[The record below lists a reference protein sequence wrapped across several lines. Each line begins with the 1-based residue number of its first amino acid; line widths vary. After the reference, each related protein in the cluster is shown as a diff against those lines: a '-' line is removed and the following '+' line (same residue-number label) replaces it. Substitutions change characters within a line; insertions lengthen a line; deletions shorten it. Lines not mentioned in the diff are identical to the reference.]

1 MEKMETIIN
10 PSPDI
15 EAIQEHVRT
24 EITKLIPNSRVELI
38 GAMAVPMV
46 GRPEIDLMIISD
58 HIEED
63 SKVLVTA
70 GYRQGPMVHGISF
83 LKRMEEGIE
92 IAVQVMNSE
101 NRMVNVHRNLIRILR
116 EDNDLRNRY
125 EDFKRTLSG
134 LSRDEYKRC
143 KSVWI
148 QENLLPLLK

>member
-46 GRPEIDLMIISD
+46 GRPEIDLMIISN

-63 SKVLVTA
+63 SKVM
-70 GYRQGPMVHGISF
+70 Q
-83 LKRMEEGIE
+83 
-92 IAVQVMNSE
+92 
-101 NRMVNVHRNLIRILR
+101 
-116 EDNDLRNRY
+116 
-125 EDFKRTLSG
+125 
-134 LSRDEYKRC
+134 RC
-143 KSVWI
+143 
-148 QENLLPLLK
+148 

>member
-134 LSRDEYKRC
+134 LSRDEYKRR